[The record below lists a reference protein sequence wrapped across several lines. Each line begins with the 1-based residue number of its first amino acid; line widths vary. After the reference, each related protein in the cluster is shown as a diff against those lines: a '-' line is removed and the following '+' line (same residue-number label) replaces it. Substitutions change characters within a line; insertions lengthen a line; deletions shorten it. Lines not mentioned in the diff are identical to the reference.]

1 MSEVTQT
8 ERVPAYEDMLLDMI
22 RCQVLDPVLII
33 ESLLDKFLD
42 GLTKDERDREIQAIA
57 IEEDWAG
64 SWQDSQHEDYING
77 LEEES

>member
-1 MSEVTQT
+1 MSEVTQV

-42 GLTKDERDREIQAIA
+42 GLTEDERDREIQAIA
-57 IEEDWAG
+57 IEEDWFG
-64 SWQDSQHEDYING
+64 PWQDSQHEDYING
-77 LEEES
+77 L